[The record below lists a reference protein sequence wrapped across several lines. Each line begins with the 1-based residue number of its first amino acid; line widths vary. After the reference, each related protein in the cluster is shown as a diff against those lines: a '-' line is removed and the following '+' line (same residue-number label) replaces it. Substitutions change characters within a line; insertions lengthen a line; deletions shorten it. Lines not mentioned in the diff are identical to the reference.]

1 MDGVGM
7 ITTVILLSS
16 IPTNSS
22 ASSVSQDLCGNG
34 TSVLHCRLIVVV
46 WGLYRFSFQ
55 CFSIHAGTNTKIAI
69 TCCT

>member
-7 ITTVILLSS
+7 ITTAILLSS

-46 WGLYRFSFQ
+46 WGL
-55 CFSIHAGTNTKIAI
+55 
-69 TCCT
+69 

>member
-7 ITTVILLSS
+7 ITTAILLSS

-34 TSVLHCRLIVVV
+34 TSVLHCRLIVGV
-46 WGLYRFSFQ
+46 GLID
-55 CFSIHAGTNTKIAI
+55 IHSSVFPSMQALTQKLQ
-69 TCCT
+69 

>member
-7 ITTVILLSS
+7 ITTAILLSS

-34 TSVLHCRLIVVV
+34 TYCCGVGLIDFHSSVFPSMQALTQKL
-46 WGLYRFSFQ
+46 Q
-55 CFSIHAGTNTKIAI
+55 
-69 TCCT
+69 